1 MRKRR
6 RGGRVA
12 EIRESERRMKQ
23 PVGKGK
29 NSTRRSVRERKR
41 ERKRERE

>member
-6 RGGRVA
+6 RGRRVA

-23 PVGKGK
+23 LVEKGK
-29 NSTRRSVRERKR
+29 N
-41 ERKRERE
+41 